1 MKSRVIGVYKGI
13 DKLFNNYLLQEA
25 LITVWQKTHKEY
37 TINLKIEMDENNV
50 FTLLL
55 ECKKL

>member
-13 DKLFNNYLLQEA
+13 DRLFTNYLLQEA
-25 LITVWQKTHKEY
+25 LIDVWKKNHKDY
-37 TINLKIEMDENNV
+37 TLELRIEMDEDDV

-55 ECKKL
+55 ECRK

>member
-13 DKLFNNYLLQEA
+13 DRLFTNYLLQEA
-25 LITVWQKTHKEY
+25 LIDVWKKNHEDY
-37 TINLKIEMDENNV
+37 TLELRIEMDEDDV

-55 ECKKL
+55 ECRKQ